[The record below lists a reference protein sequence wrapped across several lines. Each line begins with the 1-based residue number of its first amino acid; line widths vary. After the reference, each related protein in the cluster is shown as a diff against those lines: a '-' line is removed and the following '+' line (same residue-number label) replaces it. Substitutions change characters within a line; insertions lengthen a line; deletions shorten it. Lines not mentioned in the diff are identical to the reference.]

1 MAEFFNKY
9 INPASPDR
17 AKVSVWM
24 IAQATSDVSTKQISE
39 LVKSLEINP
48 SEREAEAA
56 TDLQARLSAAGHDE
70 AKEIEG
76 LRDYLLHNLKVSETK
91 IDAAVE
97 SWKKLH
103 TAKTNGVVGRQDED
117 PPSLNGT
124 KICFVKDIRDFKARL
139 PVSAGARPVRD
150 LTEYEEL
157 DPKL

>member
-1 MAEFFNKY
+1 MIDFFKKH
-9 INPASPDR
+9 ISPASPER
-17 AKVSVWM
+17 AKISVWM

-39 LVKSLEINP
+39 LVKALELK
-48 SEREAEAA
+48 SAEREAEAA
-56 TDLQARLSAAGHDE
+56 TDLQARLSAAEHDE

-76 LRDYLLHNLKVSETK
+76 LKEYLLHDLKVAEDK

-97 SWKKLH
+97 AWKKLH
-103 TAKTNGVVGRQDED
+103 SKTNGVVGHQDED

-124 KICFVKDIRDFKARL
+124 KICFIEDPRDFKARL
-139 PVSAGARPVRD
+139 PVSAGARSVKD